1 MTAPPNRP
9 PSEFAERW
17 CTGHGISCDAA
28 TVMTEPMKVAVKRED
43 MKERRWLVDSRRIV
57 LLTIESLR
65 SKKARQFQGSYM
77 VIV

>member
-43 MKERRWLVDSRRIV
+43 MKEVRGVK
-57 LLTIESLR
+57 E
-65 SKKARQFQGSYM
+65 KSYNSTADTGDRADE
-77 VIV
+77 INY